1 MFSLYPDLNI
11 KIKYLYFHKV
21 LIMNIVTLLSAISL
35 VIYLILGIYVLTI
48 NIKSKT
54 NILFSLVAF
63 SLASWSF
70 IMIFA
75 SMIDDKEIFFY
86 WIKGTTFFAIIFVA
100 LNLHFFI
107 ELTLDHKFKKIF
119 QAIIYIPAFFLIFK
133 YTFSKE
139 LLFFNVIRQ
148 NNLWIIIYLNSLW
161 TYLFF
166 GCYVTFYTL
175 ISLFLLY
182 LWGHRSTFKKVKLQ
196 SRIIFI
202 TLFIGLLLG
211 MSEALILPNITSYK
225 VAGITPELIMI
236 WILGIFY
243 SITRYRFL
251 SFTPDLVSNDII
263 SDINELIIF
272 LNSNLKIIH
281 VNKKTEEL
289 AGEEKNKI
297 INKDFKEFV
306 LKYDLI
312 KNEVD
317 KMLKNQYKDF
327 SCRFYFKSKNEPVLM
342 DAKFSK
348 VFDKFDDLIG
358 ILVIGN
364 EVKELKQ
371 LKLFYKLSDRETEI
385 IQSMVDGQSNK
396 QIGDELS
403 LVESTVKSH
412 VTHIFNKL
420 GIDNRIELMNLLYEF
435 NVIPSHSAEKKVL
448 VLK

>member
-1 MFSLYPDLNI
+1 
-11 KIKYLYFHKV
+11 
-21 LIMNIVTLLSAISL
+21 MNIITLLNVIATI
-35 VIYLILGIYVLTI
+35 IYLILGFYVLTV

-54 NILFSLVAF
+54 NILFSLITF
-63 SLASWSF
+63 SLAFCSF
-70 IMIFA
+70 GHVLSDMAKDI
-75 SMIDDKEIFFY
+75 EISKIY
-86 WIKGTTFFAIIFVA
+86 IKIYVCCIILVIAF
-100 LNLHFFI
+100 NLHFII
-107 ELTLDHKFKKIF
+107 ELTLNNKYKKIMN
-119 QAIIYIPAFFLIFK
+119 ILIYIPVIFLIINFIL
-133 YTFSKE
+133 SKE
-139 LLFFNVIRQ
+139 IPHIDKIIRENNTLFF
-148 NNLWIIIYLNSLW
+148 IYKNSIW
-161 TYLFF
+161 AYLYF
-166 GCYVTFYTL
+166 GYITLYTL
-175 ISLFLLY
+175 ITLFLLY
-182 LWGHRSTFKKVKLQ
+182 LWGKTSTLKKVKSQ
-196 SRIIFI
+196 STIISI
-202 TLFIGLLLG
+202 TLLLTLIFDLLQC
-211 MSEALILPNITSYK
+211 LILPNITSHK
-225 VAGITPELIMI
+225 SSGINPVFVLI
-236 WILGIFY
+236 WTLGIFY

-251 SFTPDLVSNDII
+251 SFTPDLVSNYII
-263 SDINELIIF
+263 SNINELIIL

-327 SCRFYFKSKNEPVLM
+327 SCRIYFKSKNEPVLM

-358 ILVIGN
+358 ILVIAS

-385 IQSMVDGQSNK
+385 IQSMVDGHSNK
-396 QIGDELS
+396 EIGDELS

-420 GIDNRIELMNLLYEF
+420 GIDNRVELMNLLYEF
-435 NVIPSHSAEKKVL
+435 NVIPSHSADKKVL